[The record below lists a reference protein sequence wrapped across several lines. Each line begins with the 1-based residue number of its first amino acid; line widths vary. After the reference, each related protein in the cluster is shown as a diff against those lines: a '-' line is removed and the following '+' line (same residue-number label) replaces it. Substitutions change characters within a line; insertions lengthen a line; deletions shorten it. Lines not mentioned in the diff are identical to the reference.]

1 MELVEL
7 LVVLAEID
15 VVELSLVEVKLV
27 VVDELTR
34 VEFVVVGAMYEE
46 LDVVD

>member
-1 MELVEL
+1 VELVEL

-34 VEFVVVGAMYEE
+34 VEFVVVGEMYEE